1 MITGIGELVTPEGKA
16 ALRGER
22 MREIRRIQDAFVAI
36 DGGRIV
42 SLGPREEA
50 PKDWK
55 GDVLDAGGRLVTPG
69 LVDPHTHTV
78 FAGSRVEEFL
88 RRAQGEPYTGGGI
101 LVTAAATRE
110 AEEGELVELALPR
123 LREMLRRGVTTVEIK
138 SGYGLSPEAELKIL
152 RAIRVLQRKV
162 PQILVPTFLGAH
174 AFPPEWDREE
184 YIRLLVEEMIPRVAE
199 ENLAR
204 FCDVF
209 CDRGF
214 YTVEEAERILKVGKA
229 HGLAPKL
236 HADELAP
243 VGAAELAARVGA
255 ISADHL
261 LHVSHQGMQ
270 ELARAGVV
278 GVLLPAT
285 AFILDEPYPRAREM
299 AAAGMSLALATDFNP
314 GSSPALSLPF
324 VMRISLLKLKLSP
337 EEIIVAVT
345 LNAAAAVGLAG
356 EVGSLEKGK
365 RGNLV
370 IWDVEDFREL
380 FYWFGRDIAW
390 AVVANGELV
399 WRDCA

>member
-36 DGGRIV
+36 DGGRIA

-229 HGLAPKL
+229 HGLTPKL

-365 RGNLV
+365 RGDIV

>member
-1 MITGIGELVTPEGKA
+1 MVTGIGELVTPEGKA

-229 HGLAPKL
+229 HGLTPKL

-299 AAAGMSLALATDFNP
+299 AAAGMALALATDFNP
-314 GSSPALSLPF
+314 GSSPTLSLPF

-365 RGNLV
+365 RGDIV

>member
-36 DGGRIV
+36 DGGRIA

-50 PKDWK
+50 PEDWK

-229 HGLAPKL
+229 HGLTPKL

-365 RGNLV
+365 RGDLV

>member
-1 MITGIGELVTPEGKA
+1 MITGIGELVTPEGHV
-16 ALRGER
+16 ALRGEG
-22 MREIRRIQDAFVAI
+22 MGKIRRIRDAFVAI
-36 DGGRIV
+36 EEGRIV
-42 SLGPREEA
+42 SLGPAEEA
-50 PKDWK
+50 PGDWK

-69 LVDPHTHTV
+69 LVDSHTHTL

-101 LVTAAATRE
+101 LVTTAATRE
-110 AEEGELVELALPR
+110 AGEGELVELALPR

-152 RAIRVLQRKV
+152 RAIRVLQGKV

-174 AFPPEWDREE
+174 AFPPEWGREE

-199 ENLAR
+199 EDLAR

-214 YTVEEAERILKVGKA
+214 YTVEEAERILRAGKA
-229 HGLAPKL
+229 HGLTPKL

-243 VGAAELAARVGA
+243 VGAAELAARIGA

-261 LHVSHQGMQ
+261 LHISHRGMQ
-270 ELARAGVV
+270 DLARAGVV

-299 AAAGMSLALATDFNP
+299 AATGMALALATDFNP

-365 RGNLV
+365 RGDLV
-370 IWDVEDFREL
+370 IWDMGDFREL

-390 AVVANGELV
+390 AVVASGELV
-399 WRDCA
+399 WQDCA